1 MLKRE
6 QSSQARRGDV
16 IPVIEL
22 WGHLLVPLQGDI
34 GDLQMQGMIDDVLSR
49 IATRGADGLLIDASG
64 IWIVDSH
71 LCAGLGKLATAAS
84 IMGVPSVL
92 CGLSAE
98 VVVTLQ
104 TMGFELNEV
113 RTATTLEHA
122 LEALGFHVQRHAK
135 GRERE
140 GREREG
146 RDRDG
151 REGRERDGREREG
164 REREGESR

>member
-1 MLKRE
+1 MLNAD
-6 QSSQARRGDV
+6 SHAAPRRGDL

-34 GDLQMQGMIDDVLSR
+34 GDRQMQDMIDDVLRR
-49 IATRGADGLLIDASG
+49 ISLRGAEGLLIDASG

-71 LCAGLGKLATAAS
+71 LCAGIGRLATAAS

-98 VVVTLQ
+98 VVMTLQ

-113 RTATTLEHA
+113 KTATTLERA
-122 LEALGFHVQRHAK
+122 LEALGVVVQRHERQGG
-135 GRERE
+135 GR
-140 GREREG
+140 
-146 RDRDG
+146 
-151 REGRERDGREREG
+151 
-164 REREGESR
+164 